1 MLHRFSRTELLI
13 GSTGLAKLAD
23 SRVAVFGIGGVGS
36 YTVEALARS
45 GVGHLVLVDYDD
57 ICLTNINRQI
67 HALQNT
73 VGRSKVELMKERVML
88 INPQAEVEV
97 IPEFYTPEKST
108 ELIREDIDYIV
119 DAIDNVTGKLDLI
132 KNSHSRGIPIV
143 SAMGAGNKLD
153 PAAFEVEDISNT
165 SVDPL
170 ARVVR
175 RELKKAG
182 IARGIKVVYSKEQ
195 PMVPLES
202 VNDCKRHCVCS
213 NEDAI
218 SNCAMRRQIPGSIA
232 FVPPVMGMIL
242 AGVVVRDLLNI

>member
-13 GSTGLAKLAD
+13 GRQGLEKLAD

-45 GVGHLVLVDYDD
+45 GVGHLVLIDYDD
-57 ICLTNINRQI
+57 VCLTNINRQI

-73 VGRSKVELMKERVML
+73 VGRPKVDLMKERVEL
-88 INPQAEVEV
+88 INPQAKVEAV
-97 IPEFYTPEKST
+97 REFYTPEKSA
-108 ELIREDIDYIV
+108 ELIRGDFDYIV

-132 KNSHSRGIPIV
+132 IKSHAQGIPIV

-153 PAAFEVEDISNT
+153 PTAFEVEDISKT

-170 ARVVR
+170 ARVIR

-182 IARGIKVVYSKEQ
+182 ISRGVKVVYSKEQ
-195 PMVPLES
+195 PLVPLES
-202 VNDCKRHCVCS
+202 VGDCKRHCICS
-213 NEDAI
+213 NQDAI
-218 SNCAMRRQIPGSIA
+218 SNCAMRRQIPGSVA

-242 AGVVVRDLLNI
+242 AAVVVRDLLNL